1 VGRRKKPGRE
11 RKTGP
16 SCWDEGEKETMMN
29 AGEMNIMEKNP
40 DDYAGI
46 FRFEGED
53 EGEPA
58 WIV

>member
-1 VGRRKKPGRE
+1 
-11 RKTGP
+11 
-16 SCWDEGEKETMMN
+16 MMN
-29 AGEMNIMEKNP
+29 AREMNIMEKNP